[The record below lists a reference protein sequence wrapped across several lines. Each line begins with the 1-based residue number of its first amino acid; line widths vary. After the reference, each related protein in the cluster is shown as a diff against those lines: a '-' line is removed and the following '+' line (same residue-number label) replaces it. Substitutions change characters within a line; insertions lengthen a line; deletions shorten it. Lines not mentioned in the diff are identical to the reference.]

1 MNSSFK
7 SGLQVFKRVFD
18 FFTYYYFVV
27 DLCLLEYFSRKYPY
41 CVFIFC
47 YFYGTFGYT
56 DGLTDLQFVGKV
68 FCLIFSWYLIYI
80 SIMVFCVFNV
90 SVTKKYLYDL
100 LGKEFVVSKI
110 GNPGWDAA
118 TRFGGFAV
126 LGLAINEGGT
136 VIDGH
141 TTVSNANG
149 ILGAQLTAI
158 EESPYLSPKQKALA
172 TQEALKTHHQMAQKA
187 PQGTLDRVAK
197 IEAHRD
203 MVSKVTKAI
212 KSIWGK

>member
-1 MNSSFK
+1 MNHTFK
-7 SGLQVFKRVFD
+7 TSLQVFKRAFD
-18 FFTYYYFVV
+18 LFTYYSFVV
-27 DLCLLEYFSRKYPY
+27 DLYLLEYFSRKSPY

-68 FCLIFSWYLIYI
+68 FCLVFSWYLIFT

-100 LGKEFVVSKI
+100 LGKDFVVSKI

-126 LGLAINEGGT
+126 LGLAVNEGGKFVDGRTT
-136 VIDGH
+136 VI
-141 TTVSNANG
+141 NG
-149 ILGAQLTAI
+149 NDFLGAQLTVI
-158 EESPYLSPKQKALA
+158 EESPYLSPKQKSLA
-172 TQEALKTHHQMAQKA
+172 TQQALKAHYQMAQKA
-187 PQGTLDRVAK
+187 PEGTLDRVAK

-203 MVSKVTKAI
+203 MVSKATKAI
-212 KSIWGK
+212 KSFWGK